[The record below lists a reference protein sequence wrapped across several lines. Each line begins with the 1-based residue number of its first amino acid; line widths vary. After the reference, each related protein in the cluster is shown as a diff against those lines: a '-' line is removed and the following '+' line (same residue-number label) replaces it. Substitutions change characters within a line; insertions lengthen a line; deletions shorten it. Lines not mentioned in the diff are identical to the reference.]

1 MAEQQITNT
10 QKTVSDLKYGI
21 EERPPLGVTVILA
34 LQHILAAFAG
44 IVAVPLVVCSALGF
58 DVEQTS
64 LMVSATI
71 FASGLT
77 TILQSR
83 GLGPVGS
90 RVSGMM
96 GTDFT
101 FVNPSISVGAQFGVA
116 GIVTATM
123 TGSLV
128 EIILSR
134 FIKPLMKFFPPLI
147 TGTVVSLIGITLLP
161 VSIDWAAGGYGSA
174 DYGSL
179 KNIMIAFVIMIF
191 TLLLSH
197 YGKGMWSTASVFIGM
212 VFGYLIC
219 IPLGMVDLSSV
230 QEAQW
235 IALPNILRYGVK
247 FDLAS
252 TLSFV
257 PAYVVSTIGTV
268 GIVMAIG
275 EASNTK
281 ISSERAANGVLADGI
296 GSMISGLFGAGPNT
310 AFSQN
315 VGLLTLTKVAS
326 RHVMVVAGI
335 ILAALG
341 VFPKISALI
350 SIMPQ
355 PVLGGVGVIMFGL
368 VAAQGLKTL
377 ASIHLGD
384 RELLIISVAFAL
396 GIGVTVRPEI
406 LESFP
411 NSVQMILSS
420 GISTGTLAALI
431 LNVVLKETK
440 EVE

>member
-1 MAEQQITNT
+1 MTEQQIAKT
-10 QKTVSDLKYGI
+10 QERVSDLKYGI

-179 KNIMIAFVIMIF
+179 KNIMIAFVIMVF
-191 TLLLSH
+191 TLFLSH

-406 LESFP
+406 LEAFP

-431 LNVVLKETK
+431 LNVVLKEDK
-440 EVE
+440 ASE

>member
-1 MAEQQITNT
+1 MEKQVQED
-10 QKTVSDLKYGI
+10 KLLYGI
-21 EERPPLGVTVILA
+21 EDRPPKEVTVLLA

-44 IVAVPLVVCSALGF
+44 IIAVPLVVCSALGF
-58 DVEQTS
+58 DVQQTS

-83 GLGPVGS
+83 GLGPIGS

-101 FVNPSISVGAQFGVA
+101 FVNPSISVGAKFGVA
-116 GIVTATM
+116 GIVAATI

-128 EIILSR
+128 EIVLSR

-161 VSIDWAAGGYGSA
+161 VSIDWAAGGYGAA
-174 DYGSL
+174 DYGSIQNL
-179 KNIMIAFVIMIF
+179 LVAFLIMCF
-191 TLLLSH
+191 TLALSH

-212 VFGYLIC
+212 VAGYLVC

-230 QEAQW
+230 SEAAW
-235 IALPNILRYGVK
+235 FSFPNILGQGFH

-268 GIVMAIG
+268 GIMMAIG
-275 EASNTK
+275 EASGET
-281 ISSERAANGVLADGI
+281 ISSDRAANGVLADGV
-296 GSMISGLFGAGPNT
+296 GSMISGIFGAGPNT

-315 VGLLTLTKVAS
+315 VGLIALTKVAS

-335 ILAALG
+335 ILALLG
-341 VFPKISALI
+341 VFPKLSALI
-350 SIMPQ
+350 AVMPQ

-377 ASIHLGD
+377 SQIKLGD

-406 LESFP
+406 LAGLP
-411 NSVQMILSS
+411 NALQMILSS

-431 LNVVLKETK
+431 LNVVLKEK
-440 EVE
+440 